1 MSNREG
7 NLESESKR
15 ALTAPLRG
23 CSEEVQLCNSILEL
37 GYFLGGSVVDSLFP
51 LQEAQV

>member
-1 MSNREG
+1 MLSREG

-15 ALTAPLRG
+15 ALNALLRG

-37 GYFLGGSVVDSLFP
+37 GNFLGVSAIDSLFP